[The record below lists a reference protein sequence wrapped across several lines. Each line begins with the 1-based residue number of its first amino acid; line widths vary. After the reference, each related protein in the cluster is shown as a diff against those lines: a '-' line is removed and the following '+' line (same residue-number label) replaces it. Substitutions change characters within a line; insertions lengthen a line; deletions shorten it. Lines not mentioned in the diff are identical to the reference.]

1 MTLEELAYRA
11 NLFKNDLQFMHWH
24 AAGDDFDTVH
34 AITNELYEEMAT
46 EVDDIVEM
54 AITAG
59 EDVGNMSSTAEH
71 IDCDSQYEPLS
82 DKAYCMDTFTAAL
95 AEKGKDYID
104 ALTEVETNNSG
115 DQSKIDEF
123 INFWNKEVLY
133 KNGARTICC
142 DDKCE
147 ADYRDLM
154 DPENDMYAGAND
166 EDDED
171 NKSLDDGVTDMYS
184 YNDAY
189 ANNYM
194 STDMVYSKGQEVDSP
209 SFDDIGEPSD
219 EAADEEAD
227 EQENTEP
234 EEPTEDTGSEE

>member
-54 AITAG
+54 AIAAG
-59 EDVGNMSSTAEH
+59 EDVGNMNSTAEH
-71 IDCDSQYEPLS
+71 IDGDSQYEPLS

-104 ALTEVETNNSG
+104 ALTEVETDNSG
-115 DQSKIDEF
+115 YQSKIDEF

-133 KNGARTICC
+133 KNGARTACC
-142 DDKCE
+142 DGKCE

-171 NKSLDDGVTDMYS
+171 NKKSLDDGVTDMYS

-209 SFDDIGEPSD
+209 SFDDIEEPGD
-219 EAADEEAD
+219 EAADTEAD
-227 EQENTEP
+227 EQEAEVP
-234 EEPTEDTGSEE
+234 EETGSEE